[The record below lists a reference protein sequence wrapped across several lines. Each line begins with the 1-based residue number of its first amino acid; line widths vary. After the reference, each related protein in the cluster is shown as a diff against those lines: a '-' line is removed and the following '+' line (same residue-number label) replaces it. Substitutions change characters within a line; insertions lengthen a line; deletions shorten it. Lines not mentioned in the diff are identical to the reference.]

1 MWDKNKFTFCFVFSR
16 KGITFAPRM
25 PKAGKAEGFDLL
37 FIYKH
42 LI

>member
-1 MWDKNKFTFCFVFSR
+1 MQDRNKFTFCFVISR
-16 KGITFAPRM
+16 KDRTFAPRM
-25 PKAGKAEGFDLL
+25 LKTVQACGFDLL